1 MTNVI
6 RLAAAQRRALLVLG
20 AATAVGVPLSILG
33 VPAGAILGALLAA
46 FALNLALPG
55 ERLPRAYRQMGKG
68 LVGIAVGSTMR
79 PEMLGTIAGAIGP
92 IILGVV
98 ALTSIGLGIGFV
110 LHRAFGWD
118 LPTALY
124 SCTPGGLS
132 ELAIASEDAGARQ
145 HVVIAVHTMRVATLV
160 VLGPPIL
167 AVLVHFVA

>member
-1 MTNVI
+1 MT
-6 RLAAAQRRALLVLG
+6 RLGAHRRALVVVA
-20 AATAVGVPLSILG
+20 AATAVGVPLNAFG

-46 FALNLALPG
+46 FLLNIVLPG
-55 ERLPRAYRQMGKG
+55 ERLPRLYRQTGKG
-68 LVGIAVGSTMR
+68 LVGIAVGSTIR

-92 IILGVV
+92 IMLGVA
-98 ALTSIGLGIGFV
+98 ALTLIGLGIGFM
-110 LHRAFGWD
+110 LHRVFGWD

-167 AVLVHFVA
+167 ALLVHVVE